1 MYFVLSRLE
10 VVLDPWI
17 EGLWKAI
24 KGALSKMASDRTGQ
38 FKGEVGDSA
47 KEAPDSSVPD
57 VQLNLL
63 SLTDHQNCESAGASV
78 ESDSKFAS
86 AASSSVSAT
95 QTAVSDLKPTSP
107 AGSPRLASQPGGIA
121 SVSTSA
127 PETQTGGAG
136 VHHVALAASLTCS
149 MPPLSESS
157 LNVPTLP
164 PPYLDVS
171 LQEVDA
177 MGEVRE
183 DVSAKINI
191 CPIFHF
197 FLLFKDPKDPVQ
209 IELFLFHF
217 AHLYCI

>member
-1 MYFVLSRLE
+1 MDSVPSRLE

-24 KGALSKMASDRTGQ
+24 KRALSKMSSDRSGQ
-38 FKGEVGDSA
+38 FKGDVA
-47 KEAPDSSVPD
+47 KDAPDSSVPD

-63 SLTDHQNCESAGASV
+63 SLTDQQNCKSAGASV

-86 AASSSVSAT
+86 DASSSVSAT
-95 QTAVSDLKPTSP
+95 QTAVSDLKPASP
-107 AGSPRLASQPGGIA
+107 VGSPGLASQPGGIA

-127 PETQTGGAG
+127 PETQTGGVG
-136 VHHVALAASLTCS
+136 VHHVTLAASLTCS

-171 LQEVDA
+171 LQEVDS

-183 DVSAKINI
+183 EVSAKINI
-191 CPIFHF
+191 SPIFHF
-197 FLLFKDPKDPVQ
+197 FLFFFKDPTVQ
-209 IELFLFHF
+209 IE
-217 AHLYCI
+217 